1 MRRLLRHLSLW
12 LVVFALPMQNVGAA
26 PTLSCGDLTEL
37 RQGAGL
43 FATLA
48 TIDVADEAS
57 ADEADAHCDPSS
69 HHCPASKA
77 RGKARGC
84 HACSACS
91 AASPL
96 AIFAFSG
103 TQALSMNGM
112 LPASLLWIFAST
124 TPETLLRP
132 PSRHL

>member
-12 LVVFALPMQNVGAA
+12 LVVLALPIQNVGAA
-26 PTLSCGDLTEL
+26 ATLSCGELTEL

-43 FATLA
+43 FAILA
-48 TIDVADEAS
+48 TIHVADEAS
-57 ADEADAHCDPSS
+57 ADQADAHCDPRS
-69 HHCPASKA
+69 HHCPASKE
-77 RGKARGC
+77 RGKGRGC

-91 AASPL
+91 AASTL

-103 TQALSMNGM
+103 TQALSMNSM

-132 PSRHL
+132 PSHHL